1 MSNKPTDSE
10 PEESVRQADSAME
23 DNGEATHME
32 ADDGSPRA
40 LREPSRQ
47 CAVTRQVLPR
57 TELIR
62 FVADPDGQIVADLKA
77 VLPGRGV
84 WVKADKETVALAEKR
99 KVFARLLS
107 GSHDQ
112 PISVEAGLC
121 DRVEKLLSDRAVGAL
136 ALAQK
141 AGRIITGFAKVEAA
155 IGGDKLV
162 ALIAASDGAE
172 DSLRKLRQ
180 AVMRRWGKVDALP
193 LFRNFEGIELD
204 LAFGRTNVIHAAL
217 TKAEKASDRGDGGFL
232 KAAGRLHKY
241 MGARANPDAKL

>member
-1 MSNKPTDSE
+1 
-10 PEESVRQADSAME
+10 ME
-23 DNGEATHME
+23 DDGEGAHIE
-32 ADDGSPRA
+32 ADDGSPRS

-47 CAVTRQVLPR
+47 CAVTRKVLPR
-57 TELIR
+57 TELMR
-62 FVADPDGQIVADLKA
+62 FVADPDGRIVADLKA

-84 WVKADKETVALAEKR
+84 WVRADKETVAQAEKR
-99 KVFARLLS
+99 KVFARSLS
-107 GSHDQ
+107 RSSDQ
-112 PISVEAGLC
+112 PISVEAGLSE
-121 DRVEKLLSDRAVGAL
+121 RVEKLLNDRAVGAL

-141 AGRIITGFAKVEAA
+141 AGRIITGFAKVETA

-162 ALIAASDGAE
+162 ALIAASDGAD

-217 TKAEKASDRGDGGFL
+217 TKADKASKRGDGGFL
-232 KAAGRLHKY
+232 KAAERLHNFT
-241 MGARANPDAKL
+241 GARADPDAKL